1 MPGRADTILADT
13 TGHLP
18 RGGRGGAA
26 PLPSPKIPPLRET
39 TAFGPNPGGLRM
51 VSRVPPGLPAGAALV
66 VALHGCTQSAAGYDA
81 GSGWSELGLRHGF
94 AVLLPEQVRA
104 NNLNRC
110 FNWFRPGDAARGAG
124 EAASIRAM
132 VAHLAAE
139 RQLDPR
145 RVFVTGLSAGGAMTA
160 SLLAAYPDVFAAG
173 AIIAGMPHGAA
184 GSMREALSVMRR
196 PRVRAAAEWGALVRG
211 AAPGRGPW
219 PPVQVWHGDADPVVA
234 PGNAAEIV
242 KQWRDV
248 HGLQER
254 PTSERQV
261 DGARHRAWCGRD
273 GTALVESYLVPGLG
287 HGAPVDP
294 RAAEAERRCGAAAP
308 GFPDAGISST
318 YHIARAWGLAGAAFT
333 ARAASR

>member
-1 MPGRADTILADT
+1 MPITLRRSRTAVPAAGGVARAAVHEVLAVD
-13 TGHLP
+13 P
-18 RGGRGGAA
+18 GAA
-26 PLPSPKIPPLRET
+26 L
-39 TAFGPNPGGLRM
+39 AFCALLLARAEGPVLWIGSEPDAW
-51 VSRVPPGLPAGAALV
+51 PPGLMAFGLNPADLVLVRAQRPADGLWAFEEALRSPATAGA
-66 VALHGCTQSAAGYDA
+66 
-81 GSGWSELGLRHGF
+81 
-94 AVLLPEQVRA
+94 LL
-104 NNLNRC
+104 
-110 FNWFRPGDAARGAG
+110 
-124 EAASIRAM
+124 M
-132 VAHLAAE
+132 
-139 RQLDPR
+139 
-145 RVFVTGLSAGGAMTA
+145 
-160 SLLAAYPDVFAAG
+160 
-173 AIIAGMPHGAA
+173 
-184 GSMREALSVMRR
+184 
-196 PRVRAAAEWGALVRG
+196 VRG

-318 YHIARAWGLAGAAFT
+318 YHIARAWSLAGAAFT